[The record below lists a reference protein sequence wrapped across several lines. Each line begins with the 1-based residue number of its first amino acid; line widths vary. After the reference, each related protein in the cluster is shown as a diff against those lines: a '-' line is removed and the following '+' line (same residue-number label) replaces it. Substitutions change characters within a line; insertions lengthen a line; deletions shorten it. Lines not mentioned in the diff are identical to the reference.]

1 MKMTKKILLGAVAF
15 FALAFTSCDNSLS
28 SLFQKEYGE
37 PKVIDYTDATYE
49 SGMGTW
55 TVNSWKNEDD
65 HIKRAIKLLSTKHS
79 DIAAVAKINSKDA
92 DGVELIGEQ
101 GVIGVIFNLEKV
113 GTYNVLDENNEP
125 TKEKKDIL
133 NFCVVGIRNGDYYVS
148 FFGNIKEGEL
158 AETNF
163 GAVKADGVTPNTKD
177 SYDKAETEPYEVEIV
192 EAFAS
197 AKFEKTDDGDTLV
210 VIDIDEVT
218 DESDADFGNY
228 IINLYGKEA
237 YDSNNHVINKVDDI
251 PAIKTITVDAKKIG
265 KVNEAGEPIERQ
277 GRIGVYA
284 NVYAKGRN
292 KADEACNLNGS
303 LEILDLTNAANI
315 VE

>member
-28 SLFQKEYGE
+28 SLFQKTYGE
-37 PKVIDYTDATYE
+37 KVIDYTDATYE

-55 TVNSWKNEDD
+55 TVKNWKNEDD
-65 HIKRAIKLLSTKHS
+65 YTKRAIKLLTTKHT
-79 DIAAVAKINSKDA
+79 DIAAVATINSKDA
-92 DGVELIGEQ
+92 DGVELSGNQ

-113 GTYNVLDENNEP
+113 GEYDYVDEKGK
-125 TKEKKDIL
+125 TKKADIL

-148 FFGNIKEGEL
+148 FFGNIKEGDL
-158 AETNF
+158 AKENF
-163 GAVKADGVTPNTKD
+163 GAIVAPGINNTKT
-177 SYDKAETEPYEVEIV
+177 SYDKAETEPYEVVIADFTKV
-192 EAFAS
+192 
-197 AKFEKTDDGDTLV
+197 KFDETDDGDTLV

-218 DESDADFGNY
+218 DEGNDYGNY
-228 IINLYGKEA
+228 IINLYGIEA
-237 YDSNNHVINKVDDI
+237 YDSNNHVINNVDNI
-251 PAIKTITVDAKKIG
+251 SAIKTEKIDATIIG

-277 GRIGVYA
+277 ARIGVYA
-284 NVYAKGRN
+284 NVYEGKN
-292 KADEACNLNGS
+292 FNGS

>member
-55 TVNSWKNEDD
+55 TVDSWKNEDD
-65 HIKRAIKLLSTKHS
+65 YTKRAIKLLSTKHS
-79 DIAAVAKINSKDA
+79 DIAAVATINSKDA
-92 DGVELIGEQ
+92 DGNALIEDQ

-113 GTYNVLDENNEP
+113 GTYNVKDENGEE

-158 AETNF
+158 ANENF
-163 GAVKADGVTPNTKD
+163 GAAEIKK
-177 SYDKAETEPYEVEIV
+177 SYDKDETEPYEVELV
-192 EAFAS
+192 KAFAS
-197 AKFEKTDDGDTLV
+197 AKFDKTDDDDTLV

-218 DESDADFGNY
+218 DESDPTKYGNY
-228 IINLYGKEA
+228 IINLYGIEA
-237 YDSNNHVINKVDDI
+237 YDSNNHVINNLDNISYIRSI
-251 PAIKTITVDAKKIG
+251 PVDAKKIG

-277 GRIGVYA
+277 ARIGVYA
-284 NVYAKGRN
+284 NVYPEKN
-292 KADEACNLNGS
+292 FNGS

>member
-55 TVNSWKNEDD
+55 TVDSWKNEDD
-65 HIKRAIKLLSTKHS
+65 YTKRAIKLLSTKHS
-79 DIAAVAKINSKDA
+79 DIAAVATINSKDA
-92 DGVELIGEQ
+92 DGNALIEDQ

-113 GTYNVLDENNEP
+113 GTYNVKDENGEE

-158 AETNF
+158 ANENF
-163 GAVKADGVTPNTKD
+163 GAAEIKE
-177 SYDKAETEPYEVEIV
+177 SYDKDETEPYEVELV
-192 EAFAS
+192 KAFAS
-197 AKFEKTDDGDTLV
+197 AKFDKTDDDDTLV
-210 VIDIDEVT
+210 VIDIDEVA
-218 DESDADFGNY
+218 DESSADYGSY
-228 IINLYGKEA
+228 IINLYGKDA

-251 PAIKTITVDAKKIG
+251 PAIKTITVDAVTIG

-284 NVYAKGRN
+284 NVYPEKN
-292 KADEACNLNGS
+292 FNGS
-303 LEILDLTNAANI
+303 LEILDLKNAANI

>member
-37 PKVIDYTDATYE
+37 PKVFDYTDATYE

-55 TVNSWKNEDD
+55 TVDSWKNESED
-65 HIKRAIKLLSTKHS
+65 IKRAIKLLMTKHS
-79 DIAAVAKINSKDA
+79 DIAAVATINSKDA
-92 DGVELIGEQ
+92 EGNELIGKQ

-113 GTYNVLDENNEP
+113 GEYNVLDENDEP

-158 AETNF
+158 AKENF
-163 GAVKADGVTPNTKD
+163 GAAEIKE

-192 EAFAS
+192 KAFAS
-197 AKFEKTDDGDTLV
+197 AKFDETDGDTLV
-210 VIDIDEVT
+210 VIDIDEVA
-218 DESDADFGNY
+218 DESDADYGNY

-237 YDSNNHVINKVDDI
+237 YDSNNHVINNVDNI
-251 PAIKTITVDAKKIG
+251 SAIKTIPVDAKKIG

-284 NVYAKGRN
+284 NVYAGKN
-292 KADEACNLNGS
+292 FNGS

>member
-55 TVNSWKNEDD
+55 TVESWKNEDD
-65 HIKRAIKLLSTKHS
+65 YTKRAIKLLSTKHS
-79 DIAAVAKINSKDA
+79 DIAAVATINSKDA
-92 DGVELIGEQ
+92 DGNALFEE

-133 NFCVVGIRNGDYYVS
+133 NFCVVGIRNEDYYVS

-158 AETNF
+158 AKENF
-163 GAVKADGVTPNTKD
+163 GAAKIKE
-177 SYDKAETEPYEVEIV
+177 SYDKDETEPYEVEIV
-192 EAFAS
+192 QAFES

-210 VIDIDEVT
+210 VIDIDEVA
-218 DESDADFGNY
+218 DESDANYGNY
-228 IINLYGKEA
+228 IINLYGIEA
-237 YDSNNHVINKVDDI
+237 YDSDNHVINNVDNI
-251 PAIKTITVDAKKIG
+251 SAIKTISVDAKKIG
-265 KVNEAGEPIERQ
+265 KVNEDGEPVERQ

-284 NVYAKGRN
+284 NVYAEKN
-292 KADEACNLNGS
+292 FNGS